1 MSSAAGAPRRSGL
14 AVITGATRGIG
25 RATAIALAQRGLDV
39 ALLGHPGDAMDS
51 AADAVRALDRRAWAV
66 TCDVADA
73 AAVER
78 ARVAVLEVGVP
89 LVVVNN
95 AGVVHRGPLVEETE
109 PADWDR
115 VVAVN
120 LRGPFLVS
128 RAFLPAMRTAGQ
140 GRFIHVASIS
150 STLGCPRSAS
160 YAATK
165 WGLVGFAK
173 SLAEELRGS
182 GLQSIAILPG
192 SVDTDMLSGSGFA
205 PQMTADEVAGQ
216 IVHLGLDASAA
227 MNGAAVEMFG
237 R

>member
-1 MSSAAGAPRRSGL
+1 MSGAPSAIGV
-14 AVITGATRGIG
+14 AVVTGASRGIG
-25 RATAIALAQRGLDV
+25 RATALELAKRGLDV
-39 ALLGHPGDAMDS
+39 ALVGHGSDAMEGV
-51 AADAVRALDRRAWAV
+51 ADDARSFGHRVRVVA
-66 TCDVADA
+66 CDVAEA
-73 AAVER
+73 AEVER
-78 ARVAVLEVGVP
+78 ARCAVLDLGTP
-89 LVVVNN
+89 LLVVNN
-95 AGVVHRGPLVEETE
+95 AGVVHRGPLIEETD

-128 RAFLPAMRTAGQ
+128 RAFLPAMRAEKR
-140 GRFIHVASIS
+140 GRFVHVASIS

-192 SVDTDMLSGSGFA
+192 SVDTDMLAGSGFE
-205 PQMTADEVAGQ
+205 PQMTAEEVAMQ
-216 IVHLGLDASAA
+216 IAHLGLEASPA
-227 MNGAAVEMFG
+227 MNGSAVEMFG